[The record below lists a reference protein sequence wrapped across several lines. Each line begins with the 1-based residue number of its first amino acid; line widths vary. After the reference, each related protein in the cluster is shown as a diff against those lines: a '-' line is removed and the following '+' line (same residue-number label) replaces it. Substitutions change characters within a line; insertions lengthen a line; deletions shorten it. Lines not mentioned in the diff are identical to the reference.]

1 MKSPR
6 SSARLLAWVAIL
18 CISLDLVPSASAVDR
33 PQEKA
38 ATQQSIQATTV
49 TIPGPLRSFLRMAG
63 ISQKATADEVMPLVA
78 RNVFLL
84 GYEGSPSRPHPTEFL
99 ILVMRYMQQARE
111 LQSLAGP
118 QNLIQVSSCE
128 NAKPLLHILGYR
140 TRQDCGQTSTYL
152 ETADAQRAFLTID
165 SGFPLPELEKAL
177 QDGKPFT
184 SQYVSSRVPILF
196 TASEWTN
203 GNDLVDT
210 MLRDP
215 SLARLYSAFS
225 QIDPDTQTALR
236 QSPGLKKLVSLAA
249 VLDFYGSHIRTQGGR
264 VLVPGGT
271 AAEAAWKDLVGAS
284 PESAGD
290 FVYRLLD
297 KDSGW
302 LAAYF
307 DALSRVSQAQQ
318 LHFTDPHRLRHCY
331 EALRGQGTY
340 AEAARSVFRPDPGL
354 LLLLTRLQWEPNGD
368 PHVPGNMEVWKKVLR
383 QKSDSNV
390 IRDWGKRARHWQ
402 NAEQLLEGMFGL
414 SRVQTE
420 AGPLQAYLMLT
431 ELDTRRSPEHRLS
444 PETVGL
450 MASKF
455 SEYSNQYL
463 LFSEFPS
470 LDDTSITNFLHVAD
484 NLNNISNHT
493 VRGNAMGT

>member
-6 SSARLLAWVAIL
+6 SSARLLVWVAIL
-18 CISLDLVPSASAVDR
+18 CISLSVIACASAAIP
-33 PQEKA
+33 PQDKPA
-38 ATQQSIQATTV
+38 AQPTAETAAV
-49 TIPGPLRSFLRMAG
+49 TIPGRLRSLLRMAG
-63 ISQKATADEVMPLVA
+63 ISQQVAPEEVMPLLS

-177 QDGKPFT
+177 QEGKPFT

-215 SLARLYSAFS
+215 SLARLYSALS
-225 QIDPDTQTALR
+225 QIDPDTQAALR
-236 QSPGLKKLVSLAA
+236 QSPGLKRLVSLAA

-290 FVYRLLD
+290 FVY
-297 KDSGW
+297 
-302 LAAYF
+302 
-307 DALSRVSQAQQ
+307 
-318 LHFTDPHRLRHCY
+318 
-331 EALRGQGTY
+331 
-340 AEAARSVFRPDPGL
+340 
-354 LLLLTRLQWEPNGD
+354 
-368 PHVPGNMEVWKKVLR
+368 
-383 QKSDSNV
+383 
-390 IRDWGKRARHWQ
+390 
-402 NAEQLLEGMFGL
+402 
-414 SRVQTE
+414 
-420 AGPLQAYLMLT
+420 
-431 ELDTRRSPEHRLS
+431 
-444 PETVGL
+444 
-450 MASKF
+450 
-455 SEYSNQYL
+455 
-463 LFSEFPS
+463 
-470 LDDTSITNFLHVAD
+470 
-484 NLNNISNHT
+484 
-493 VRGNAMGT
+493 